1 MQYVSEYSRPHPR
14 KRGVF
19 EDPEAT
25 SNSEY
30 ESGIS
35 SQHTINKFTD
45 QVLRTEYRPK
55 VLAPEIKS
63 SRSYAQEAAAYV
75 ANNLD
80 LKVLMAHTQLLTNMF
95 DVYPQSRDQA
105 GLREDMGMLISIQ
118 NQRFHDWVAS
128 EKAERTRKQ
137 AKLFNVDLDSDRM
150 VYAFMRGG
158 RGGDE
163 TETETEN
170 EDKVAEGKEKTRT
183 EKEEDVLKTIDSTAE
198 IWEKSKGLGIV
209 DVFANGD
216 GGSSRVV
223 GEGEDVDSVLGS
235 DVDSVLGS
243 DG

>member
-1 MQYVSEYSRPHPR
+1 VQYVSEYSRPHHR

-45 QVLRTEYRPK
+45 QMLRAEYRPQ
-55 VLAPEIKS
+55 VLASEIKS
-63 SRSYAQEAAAYV
+63 SGSYAQHAAAYG

-80 LKVLMAHTQLLTNMF
+80 LEALMAHTQLLTNMF

-105 GLREDMGMLISIQ
+105 GLRKDMEMLISIQ

-137 AKLFNVDLDSDRM
+137 AKLFNGDLDSNRM
-150 VYAFMRGG
+150 VYAFMKGG

-163 TETETEN
+163 TETEDK
-170 EDKVAEGKEKTRT
+170 DKVAEGKEKTRT
-183 EKEEDVLKTIDSTAE
+183 EKEEEGLKTIDSTGRKTGD
-198 IWEKSKGLGIV
+198 WELWTYLRMEKEGAHGL
-209 DVFANGD
+209 
-216 GGSSRVV
+216 
-223 GEGEDVDSVLGS
+223 
-235 DVDSVLGS
+235 
-243 DG
+243 